1 MRKIALF
8 IIFITFSSLVAGC
21 DVPLTSVVKEPIPL
35 ASSELL
41 LEDQNYDRLFSLE
54 SKKTLTIEVTR
65 SDYEALNQSMQAYY
79 MQFGS
84 YKDDEYI
91 PSNVTYQDDL
101 GVIAMDDVA
110 FRTRGN
116 LSRRPLFNERG
127 EVIPNHFKL
136 KFNRSFENISRNP
149 YLFGLEELDLKY
161 NRNYDP
167 TYLNE
172 LGSLQLYE
180 AFEVYAQKA
189 TLVHVY
195 LKLDDTLIPIGVMTA
210 FEPVDEWFIARRF
223 EGADANGDLYK
234 VLWQQSGPSTLAS
247 LHEGSYGIK
256 DVGTNFRPGYD
267 LKTNKNTSTH
277 LALKSLVEALNHPD
291 ALFVNEAIETYFDM
305 DYLARY
311 FAVSFAL
318 GNPDDFRSMGNNY
331 YLYHA
336 PLQGKY
342 YIIPYDLDHSLGQ
355 GWGGEPV
362 FQDQLINTTLYH
374 RWELLEHLSG
384 GEREHPMIEHLFK
397 MDAFRNQY
405 EAMLLDVVKSET
417 FSFQFFN
424 QQIIRFESYYEK
436 EVSVSLINAPFGPR
450 NLSSFIEGKTQSI
463 LRQLNRD

>member
-1 MRKIALF
+1 MRKIVL
-8 IIFITFSSLVAGC
+8 IINLITVSILIAGC
-21 DVPLTSVVKEPIPL
+21 DVPLTAETKEALPL
-35 ASSELL
+35 TSTELL
-41 LEDQNYDRLFSLE
+41 LEDPNYDRLFFRE

-65 SDYEALNQSMQAYY
+65 SNYESLNRSMEAYY
-79 MQFGS
+79 REFGL

-101 GVIAMDDVA
+101 GVIAMEDVA

-136 KFNRSFENISRNP
+136 KFNRSFENISRTP

-161 NRNYDP
+161 NRNYDS

-180 AFEVYAQKA
+180 AFEVHAQKA

-195 LKLDDTLIPIGVMTA
+195 LKLDDTLIPMGVMTA

-277 LALKSLVEALNHPD
+277 LALRSLVEALNHPD
-291 ALFVNEAIETYFDM
+291 TLFVEEAIETYFDL
-305 DYLARY
+305 DYLSRY

-331 YLYHA
+331 YLYYA
-336 PLQGKY
+336 PLEKKY

-362 FQDQLINTTLYH
+362 FQDQLIDTTLYH
-374 RWELLEHLSG
+374 RWELLEYLSG
-384 GEREHPMIEHLFK
+384 SEREHPLMEHLFK
-397 MDAFRNQY
+397 MDIFRDKY
-405 EAMLLDVVKSET
+405 EAMLSDIVNSES
-417 FSFQFFN
+417 FSFQFFY
-424 QQIIRFESYYEK
+424 QQILRFEAYYEK
-436 EVSVSLINAPFGPR
+436 EVSVSLINAPFGSR
-450 NLSSFIEGKTQSI
+450 NLESFLEGKKQSI
-463 LRQLNRD
+463 LRQLDLD